1 MRRIMLVAAALSIP
15 LAASTAGLVALSGP
29 AGASAPVSCSK
40 VTGTTTGTLTFKGC
54 GGGLGKGTGPAAAL
68 AGTGTITWKGHHKG
82 TTTITITSVT
92 NPAVSRCATG
102 STEFDATGSVTG
114 DTSGKVTVGSPVSG
128 DACVTAA
135 GAVTLVKHTVFT
147 LQP

>member
-15 LAASTAGLVALSGP
+15 LAASTAGLVALAGP
-29 AGASAPVSCSK
+29 AGASAPVSCTK
-40 VTGTTTGTLTFKGC
+40 VTGPASGTLTFKGC
-54 GGGLGKGTGPAAAL
+54 GGGLGKGSGPATAL
-68 AGTGTITWKGHHKG
+68 AGTGTITWKGKHSG

-92 NPAVSRCATG
+92 NPSVSRCATG

-114 DTSGKVTVGSPVSG
+114 DTSGKVTVGDAVAG
-128 DACVTAA
+128 DACVSGT

-147 LQP
+147 L